1 MLSDATAL
9 DRIDEDE
16 KAIEMDATKSVLTS
30 FLEVAVYCT
39 YSNRPS
45 FDEILAIIQL
55 SNTFNCGLV
64 KRLLSS
70 QLERNVQRTR
80 IGNLRLRFSP

>member
-16 KAIEMDATKSVLTS
+16 KAIEMDATKSVLTG